1 MTRAAFALWVM
12 ASMSTPRNIRA
23 VQRVSLGMQYD
34 RSHDREINRPMTGS
48 DASENSGEFSRDVW
62 P

>member
-1 MTRAAFALWVM
+1 
-12 ASMSTPRNIRA
+12 MSLPRNIRA
-23 VQRVSLGMQYD
+23 VQRVSLGMQYN